1 MAAFN
6 TEIIPENS
14 SSAQT
19 LTVDS
24 PTASPSK
31 NTVQDVGSQATPE
44 RTEKSTTMFRPI
56 KTYTRPQILFLH
68 NSPLVR
74 LPPDM
79 PELRDW
85 FG

>member
-1 MAAFN
+1 MAALS
-6 TEIIPENS
+6 TEIIPENAF
-14 SSAQT
+14 SAQISI
-19 LTVDS
+19 VDS
-24 PTASPSK
+24 PTASLVK
-31 NTVQDVGSQATPE
+31 NAVQDVGSQAAPE

-79 PELRDW
+79 PELKDW